1 MNFYNNF
8 AMYYDKIFPRNPK
21 VIQFMDRAFK
31 QGHILD
37 VACGTGEY
45 SVSLAHLNYQVTGLD
60 LSDQMIQYAQ
70 AKAVNEKVKVNFRV
84 QNMLDLQDQSLY
96 EGIICIGN
104 SLVHLD
110 SEKEINQALH
120 NMYQALKPH
129 GSVIIQ
135 VINYDLILEK
145 KLPGLSTVTNQE
157 YSFYRNYEFD
167 GSKIHFKT
175 RLTDGLRVFVDETLL
190 FPLKHQSLMAL
201 LTQAGFKDIKTVG
214 GFSHDSFDL
223 KQDITY
229 VVTAKK

>member
-1 MNFYNNF
+1 
-8 AMYYDKIFPRNPK
+8 MYYDKIFPRNPK

-31 QGHILD
+31 KGHILD

-45 SVSLAHLNYQVTGLD
+45 SISLAHLNYQVTGFD
-60 LSDQMIQYAQ
+60 LSEQMIHYAKQ
-70 AKAVNEKVKVNFRV
+70 KAEKEQVKVNFRI
-84 QNMLDLQDQSLY
+84 QNMLDLSDDSIY

-110 SEKEINQALH
+110 NETEIKQALR
-120 NMYQALKPH
+120 NMYNALKPH
-129 GSVIIQ
+129 GTVIIQ

-190 FPLKHQSLMAL
+190 FPLKYQSLLDL
-201 LTQAGFKDIKTVG
+201 LEEAGYKDVSTVG

>member
-1 MNFYNNF
+1 MKLYNNF
-8 AMYYDKIFPRNPK
+8 AAYYDKIFPRNPK
-21 VIQFMDRAFK
+21 VIQFMDQVFK

-37 VACGTGEY
+37 IACGTGEY
-45 SVSLAHLNYQVTGLD
+45 SISLAHLKYKVTGLD
-60 LSDQMIQYAQ
+60 LSDQMIQYAKS
-70 AKAVNEKVKVNFRV
+70 KAITEQVDVEFRV
-84 QNMLDLQDQSLY
+84 QNMLDIDEIAQY

-110 SEKEINQALH
+110 SEAEIKQALDR
-120 NMYQALKPH
+120 MYQALKPE
-129 GSVIIQ
+129 GSVVIQ

-175 RLTDGLRVFVDETLL
+175 RLTDGLRVFIDETLL
-190 FPLKHQSLMAL
+190 FPLKYESLIQL
-201 LTQAGFKDIKTVG
+201 LKNAGFKDLKTVG

>member
-8 AMYYDKIFPRNPK
+8 AVYYDKIFPRNPK

-45 SVSLAHLNYQVTGLD
+45 SVSLAHLNYQVTGFD
-60 LSDQMIQYAQ
+60 LSEQMIHYAKQ
-70 AKAVNEKVKVNFRV
+70 KAEKENVKVNFRI
-84 QNMLDLQDQSLY
+84 QNMLDLTDQSTY

-110 SEKEINQALH
+110 NETEIKQSLK
-120 NMYQALKPH
+120 NMYNALKPH
-129 GSVIIQ
+129 GTVIIQ

-175 RLTDGLRVFVDETLL
+175 RLTDGLIVFIDETLL
-190 FPLKHQSLMAL
+190 FPLKYQTLLDL
-201 LTQAGFKDIKTVG
+201 LTEAGYKDIHTVG

>member
-1 MNFYNNF
+1 MALYNNF
-8 AMYYDKIFPRNPK
+8 AVYYDKIFPRNPK

-37 VACGTGEY
+37 IACGTGEY

-60 LSDQMIQYAQ
+60 LSEQMIQYAQ
-70 AKAVNEKVKVNFRV
+70 TKAINEKVKVNFRV
-84 QNMLDLQDQSLY
+84 QNMLDLTEQSQF

-110 SEKEINQALH
+110 SEIEVKQALSG
-120 NMYQALKPH
+120 MYRALKPH
-129 GSVIIQ
+129 GTVIIQ

-145 KLPGLSTVTNQE
+145 KLPGLSTVTNHE

-190 FPLKHQSLMAL
+190 FPLKYQSLLDL
-201 LTQAGFKDIKTVG
+201 LTAAGFRDIKTVG
-214 GFSHDSFDL
+214 GFSHESFDL

>member
-1 MNFYNNF
+1 MKLYNNF
-8 AMYYDKIFPRNPK
+8 AVYYDKIFPRNPK
-21 VIQFMDRAFK
+21 VIEFMDRAFK

-37 VACGTGEY
+37 IACGTGEY

-60 LSDQMIQYAQ
+60 LSDQMIEYAKT
-70 AKAVNEKVKVNFRV
+70 KAINEKVKVNFRV
-84 QNMLDLQDQSLY
+84 QNMLNLEDKDTY

-110 SEKEINQALH
+110 SDAEIKTALEK
-120 NMYQALKPH
+120 MYQALKHH

-190 FPLKHQSLMAL
+190 FPLKHQTLVNL
-201 LTQAGFKDIKTVG
+201 LTEIGYKEIKTVG

>member
-1 MNFYNNF
+1 MALYNNF
-8 AMYYDKIFPRNPK
+8 AIYYDKIFPRNPK
-21 VIQFMDRAFK
+21 VIQFMDRTFK

-37 VACGTGEY
+37 IACGTGEY

-60 LSDQMIQYAQ
+60 LSEQMIQYAQ
-70 AKAVNEKVKVNFRV
+70 TKAINEQVKVNFRV
-84 QNMLDLQDQSLY
+84 QNMLDLTEQSQF

-110 SEKEINQALH
+110 SKSEVKQALTA
-120 NMYQALKPH
+120 MYLALKPH
-129 GSVIIQ
+129 GTVIIQ

-157 YSFYRNYEFD
+157 FSFYRNYEFD

-190 FPLKHQSLMAL
+190 FPLKHQSLLDL
-201 LTQAGFKDIKTVG
+201 LTAAGFRDIKTVG
-214 GFSHDSFDL
+214 GFSHESFDL